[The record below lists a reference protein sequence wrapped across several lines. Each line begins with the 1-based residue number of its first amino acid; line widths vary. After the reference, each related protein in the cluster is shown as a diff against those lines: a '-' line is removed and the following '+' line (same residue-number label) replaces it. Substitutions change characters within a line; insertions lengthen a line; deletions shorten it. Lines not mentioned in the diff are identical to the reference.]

1 MNDERM
7 PINLYTLDTNASNK
21 ELSEE
26 EFKKQKQEDC
36 KPWKFLIG
44 VCVVFCTIF
53 IYINVRLP
61 KVITVGGWLILYI
74 LLVSLAVLSI
84 IKIKKIMK
92 TRYM

>member
-7 PINLYTLDTNASNK
+7 PINLYTLDTNESTR

-26 EFKKQKQEDC
+26 EFKKQIQEDC

-44 VCVVFCTIF
+44 VCVVVCSVF

-61 KVITVGGWLILYI
+61 MVITVGGWLILYMLI
-74 LLVSLAVLSI
+74 VSLAVLSI

-92 TRYM
+92 AK